1 VLASFVTTAER
12 LAVVPV
18 FTGDSLDSQ
27 RYVVI
32 ADPPLAGA
40 VQVIVSWLTPAV
52 APGADIVA
60 GTVVIKTLAVASD
73 AGDVPAAFEAVAV
86 NV

>member
-1 VLASFVTTAER
+1 MLASFVTTAER

-18 FTGDSLDSQ
+18 FTGDSLDSHL
-27 RYVVI
+27 YVVI
-32 ADPPLAGA
+32 AEPPVAGA
-40 VQVIVSWLTPAV
+40 VQVIVSWSTPAV

-60 GTVVIKTLAVASD
+60 GTVVIKTFPVASD
-73 AGDVPAAFEAVAV
+73 AGDVPAAFEAVAT